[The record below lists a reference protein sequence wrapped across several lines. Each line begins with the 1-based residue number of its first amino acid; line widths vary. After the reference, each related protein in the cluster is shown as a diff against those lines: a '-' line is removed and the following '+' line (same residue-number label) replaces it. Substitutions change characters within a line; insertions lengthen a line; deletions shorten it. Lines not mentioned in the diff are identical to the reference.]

1 MTAFS
6 VLTTTINT
14 DVYAAPPLSVSAPDT
29 VRQWVIRPLQHADV
43 AALKVLFRKLHAFN
57 AALDPQFALSENWET
72 YFDTVI
78 EEALEGKGLCL
89 LAFELGTD
97 GPCGFAMAAVHH
109 DSNMWRVHEW
119 VEVEALY
126 VADSWRGSGLADVL
140 LTRACDWAESVGQSV
155 VQLYV
160 TASNDRAIRFYRHEG
175 FGETQAI
182 MRKVLA

>member
-6 VLTTTINT
+6 VLSTTIST
-14 DVYAAPPLSVSAPDT
+14 DMYAPPPLSAPHTD
-29 VRQWVIRPLQHADV
+29 RSWVIRPLQHADV
-43 AALKVLFRKLHAFN
+43 AALKGLFRKLHAFN
-57 AALDPQFALSENWET
+57 AALDPQFALSENWEA

-78 EEALEGKGLCL
+78 EEALSGKVLCL
-89 LAFELGTD
+89 LAFEIGTD
-97 GPCGFAMAAVHH
+97 RPCGFAMASVHH

-119 VEVEALY
+119 VEVEALF
-126 VADSWRGSGLADVL
+126 VADAWRGRGLADVL

-160 TASNDRAIRFYRHEG
+160 TASNDRAIRFYQHEG

>member
-6 VLTTTINT
+6 ALSTTINT
-14 DVYAAPPLSVSAPDT
+14 DMYVPPLASASAPHT
-29 VRQWVIRPLQHADV
+29 HRPWAIRPLQHADV
-43 AALKVLFRKLHAFN
+43 AALKVLFRNLHDFN

-78 EEALEGKGLCL
+78 EEALEGKVLCL
-89 LAFELGTD
+89 IAYEIGTD
-97 GPCGFAMAAVHH
+97 RLCGFAMAAVHH

-126 VADSWRGSGLADVL
+126 VADDWRGCGLADVL
-140 LTRACDWAESVGQSV
+140 LTRACDWAESIGQSV

-160 TASNDRAIRFYRHEG
+160 TASNDRAIRFYQHEG